1 MGGPAESRVRN
12 ERIAATFA
20 AQRGRLQAFVK
31 RQLGDASEAEEIVQE
46 AFAELISAYRLM
58 QPIEHLAA
66 WLTKVV
72 RNRVI
77 DRLRAR
83 AKQRRVLVESASPA
97 GTLAT
102 DAVHD
107 PESLLEG
114 LELPDAAGPES
125 AYNRTLLADALEA
138 ALAELPAEQREA
150 FIAHELEGRSIREI
164 AAAQA
169 VPVNTLLWRKH
180 AAVLHL
186 RGRLRALYEELTG

>member
-1 MGGPAESRVRN
+1 MSFPGESRSQN

-20 AQRGRLQAFVK
+20 AQRSRLQAFVR
-31 RQLGDASEAEEIVQE
+31 RQLGDAFEAEEIVQE
-46 AFAELISAYRLM
+46 AFAELVSAYRLM

-77 DRLRAR
+77 DRLRTR
-83 AKQRRVLVESASPA
+83 AKERRVP
-97 GTLAT
+97 LAT
-102 DAVHD
+102 EVGHD
-107 PESLLEG
+107 PESLLED

-125 AYNRTLLADALEA
+125 AYNRALLADALEA

-164 AAAQA
+164 AAAQT

-186 RGRLRALYEELTG
+186 RSRLRALYEELMD